1 MSNEH
6 EWNLVKQIR
15 NAIAGVADGISPST
29 AADYERVYAHML
41 RTNCSPDDA
50 TSQSSFYRRR
60 AALLYVCATQA
71 RNALRAR
78 DRSPFGSPERAA
90 ALAELQRLGA
100 VFARYPP
107 DPDKLHATEGATY
120 GTWLDVRSQLEANGH
135 HIENRS
141 KRRGLGALIRRE
153 GWQGKLFASTPEKF
167 QAAVAVLLLTG
178 VRPAELAQGVIV
190 RVVGDNLE
198 ITIPGAKLGVKRGQP
213 VRTLLVSRDSPHAEY
228 LAMLAGDGKVTVS
241 ADAKRLC
248 DTVRKAGKRAFP
260 RMRDTVSPYTLR
272 HAVAS
277 ALKGAGIDQDGIA
290 QVLGHQATRSQQTY
304 GLACHGKQG
313 TAILGVRASV
323 PVRATA
329 RSPKAPRHRPAGP
342 RLG

>member
-1 MSNEH
+1 MSNEQ

-15 NAIAGVADGISPST
+15 NAIAGVADGIAPST
-29 AADYERVYAHML
+29 VADYERVYAHML
-41 RTNCSPDDA
+41 RTSCSPDDA

-71 RNALRAR
+71 KSALRAR

-90 ALAELQRLGA
+90 ALAELERLGA
-100 VFARYPP
+100 IFARYPP
-107 DPDKLHATEGATY
+107 DPDKLHATEGVTY
-120 GTWLDVRSQLEANGH
+120 GTWVNVRSRLEANGH
-135 HIENRS
+135 RIENHS
-141 KRRGLGALIRRE
+141 KRRGLGALIRRA
-153 GWQGKLFASTPEKF
+153 GWQDTLFASTPGKF

-190 RVVGDNLE
+190 RVVDDNLE
-198 ITIPGAKLGVKRGQP
+198 ITIPGAKLGVTRGQP
-213 VRTLLVSRDSPHAEY
+213 LRTLLVSRDSPHAEY

-248 DTVRKAGKRAFP
+248 DNVRKAGKLAFP
-260 RMRDTVSPYTLR
+260 RMHGTVSPYSLR
-272 HAVAS
+272 HAVAG
-277 ALKGAGIDQDGIA
+277 ALKGAGIDPDGIA
-290 QVLGHQATRSQQTY
+290 QVLGHQATRSQQSY
-304 GLACHGKQG
+304 GLACHGRQG

-329 RSPKAPRHRPAGP
+329 RSPLTTRHRPGGP
-342 RLG
+342 KLG